1 MRRSASEVIR
11 NLERRV
17 ARLENRSAHY
27 PDGFDA
33 YDTGEMERPLDIFES
48 RRRDDE
54 RYQDAVSR
62 AEVADKQIKSIL
74 KGSRIK
80 YTMHYGRYEFADKR
94 TLVKA
99 LETLGVDRR
108 QARILG
114 ESGTDLQSF
123 GIKLFGKS
131 YEVGVPNLEDGED
144 AYYLQASF

>member
-1 MRRSASEVIR
+1 MRRSSSEVIR
-11 NLERRV
+11 SLERRI

-33 YDTGEMERPLDIFES
+33 YDTSEMERPLDIFES

-62 AEVADKQIKSIL
+62 AEVADKQIKSTL

-80 YTMHYGRYEFADKR
+80 YTMHYGRYKFADKR

-99 LETLGVDRR
+99 LEALGVDRR

-114 ESGTDLQSF
+114 ESGTDPQSF

-131 YEVGVPNLEDGED
+131 YDVGVPDLEDEQYD
-144 AYYLQASF
+144 YYLEASF